1 MDETSALLE
10 EIRDV
15 LCNIENKLD
24 KLDKIEEALNSIT
37 YNQNYDLGDLYNQLS
52 TVEST
57 VESYR
62 GVYRKQDYSRVQA
75 DVQYTYNDDGSVSA
89 YISNGHYEYV
99 GASNMGT
106 TDGDFYQLFYGSKK
120 SVYENAGYSFGDIF
134 KTLAIC

>member
-57 VESYR
+57 V
-62 GVYRKQDYSRVQA
+62 D
-75 DVQYTYNDDGSVSA
+75 TIN
-89 YISNGHYEYV
+89 
-99 GASNMGT
+99 
-106 TDGDFYQLFYGSKK
+106 SKIDK
-120 SVYENAGYSFGDIF
+120 
-134 KTLAIC
+134 

>member
-1 MDETSALLE
+1 MKMDETSALLE

-57 VESYR
+57 V
-62 GVYRKQDYSRVQA
+62 D
-75 DVQYTYNDDGSVSA
+75 TIN
-89 YISNGHYEYV
+89 
-99 GASNMGT
+99 
-106 TDGDFYQLFYGSKK
+106 SKIDK
-120 SVYENAGYSFGDIF
+120 
-134 KTLAIC
+134 

>member
-52 TVEST
+52 TIEST
-57 VESYR
+57 V
-62 GVYRKQDYSRVQA
+62 D
-75 DVQYTYNDDGSVSA
+75 T
-89 YISNGHYEYV
+89 INGKI
-99 GASNMGT
+99 
-106 TDGDFYQLFYGSKK
+106 DK
-120 SVYENAGYSFGDIF
+120 
-134 KTLAIC
+134 